1 VLQWAPWLSEMMLY
15 TAQVN
20 ATQVGPNERT
30 PTLFIVS
37 PAHPNTHGPA
47 ALARVQLS
55 ATLLGENFHRL
66 DPQLEE
72 AIAMD
77 NPALLP
83 VLEEKAKEIDLSSTI
98 AWIKRHVYG
107 EKDEDEEAGEE
118 LLPSGE
124 VTRRQLPK
132 RRKKK
137 RTNKRPSRDKD
148 QQQRRPHDGDGT
160 SADEVPHNNMH
171 WGTDAWFSTQ
181 RMWEG

>member
-1 VLQWAPWLSEMMLY
+1 M
-15 TAQVN
+15 
-20 ATQVGPNERT
+20 
-30 PTLFIVS
+30 
-37 PAHPNTHGPA
+37 
-47 ALARVQLS
+47 ALWRSRAQLS
-55 ATLLGENFHRL
+55 ATLLGDNFHRL

-107 EKDEDEEAGEE
+107 EKAEEAEAGEEE

-137 RTNKRPSRDKD
+137 RPSKRPSRDKD
-148 QQQRRPHDGDGT
+148 QQQQHHHQRRPHDEDGT

-171 WGTDAWFSTQ
+171 WGTDAWFATQ